1 MTKHAMNL
9 KEKEN
14 EEKKKKKRT
23 TQIESYIDF
32 FQGFVGATIN
42 VALTP
47 NFRLSS

>member
-1 MTKHAMNL
+1 MNL

-14 EEKKKKKRT
+14 EEKKKKNRT
-23 TQIESYIDF
+23 TQIESDIDI

-42 VALTP
+42 VALTS